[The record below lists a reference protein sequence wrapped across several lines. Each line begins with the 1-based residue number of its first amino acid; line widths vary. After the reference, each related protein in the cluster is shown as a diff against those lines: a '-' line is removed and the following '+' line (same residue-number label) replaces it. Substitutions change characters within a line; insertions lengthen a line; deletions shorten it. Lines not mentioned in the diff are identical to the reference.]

1 VSEWVPT
8 LFLDPRSGEP
18 IYLQIAQALMREI
31 HRGRLGPGD
40 PLPGYRTLAEQLGVS
55 RNTVLAAYAELRTE
69 GWLTAA
75 PGERSAVA
83 AQRPAH
89 LPRGGAEATT
99 PSSPPLGIGFDLGG
113 EPGAQPPGA
122 RRGVLEMAS
131 GLPDPRLVPNAV
143 LARAYR
149 RALSSPRRGGAAEEP
164 QGHRRLREALVRM
177 LAGTR
182 AVATSP
188 ERVLVARGSQMAIV
202 LIAQA
207 LLAPGDAVAV
217 EALGGHGAWEAVAR
231 AGARCLPV
239 PVDGEGLRVEAL
251 ELLLAQGPLRAV
263 LVTPQRQY
271 PTLAVLSAAR
281 RARLLELA
289 AAHRFAVLEVDQD
302 SEFQFGGRP
311 QAPLAALDRAGVVV
325 HVGTLS
331 KVFSPDLRLAFV
343 SGPAPLIRRMV
354 DARAAL
360 DRHGEQA
367 LEQAMAE
374 LMEDGELQRHL
385 NRMVQAYRS
394 RRDALCQ
401 ALCSELGEDVAVEP
415 PAGGVALWVRTRDG
429 LDVDAWAAR
438 ALEQGV
444 AFRPG
449 RVFAFDGRPVPA
461 LRMGFANYPEAELEE
476 AARRMRTALREL
488 G

>member
-1 VSEWVPT
+1 VSDWVPT
-8 LFLDPRSGEP
+8 VFLDPRSVEP
-18 IYLQIAQALMREI
+18 VYLQIAHALMREI
-31 HRGRLGPGD
+31 HRGRFGPGD

-83 AQRPAH
+83 AQRPVH
-89 LPRGGAEATT
+89 LPRGGLEAA
-99 PSSPPLGIGFDLGG
+99 PAPLPPQGIGFDLDGG
-113 EPGAQPPGA
+113 AGAQPSGI

-131 GLPDPRLVPNAV
+131 GIPDPRLIPNAA

-149 RALSSPRRGGAAEEP
+149 RALSSPRRAGAAEEP

-177 LAGTR
+177 LSGTR

-202 LIAQA
+202 LVAQA

-217 EALGGHGAWEAVAR
+217 EALGGHGAWEAFAR

-239 PVDGEGLRVEAL
+239 PVDEDGLRVEAL
-251 ELLLAQGPLRAV
+251 EILLAQGPLRAV

-289 AAHRFAVLEVDQD
+289 EAHRFAVLEVDQD
-302 SEFQFGGRP
+302 SEFQFDGRP
-311 QAPLAALDRAGVVV
+311 QAPLAARDRAGVVV

-343 SGPAPLIRRMV
+343 TGPAPLIQRMV
-354 DARAAL
+354 EVRGAL

-374 LMEDGELQRHL
+374 LMEEGELQRHL

-401 ALCSELGEDVAVEP
+401 ALKSELGEEVVAEP
-415 PAGGVALWVRTRDG
+415 PAGGVALWVRTGNG

-449 RVFAFDGRPVPA
+449 RLFAFDGRPVPA
-461 LRMGFANYPEAELEE
+461 LRMGFANYPEAEMEE

-488 G
+488 R